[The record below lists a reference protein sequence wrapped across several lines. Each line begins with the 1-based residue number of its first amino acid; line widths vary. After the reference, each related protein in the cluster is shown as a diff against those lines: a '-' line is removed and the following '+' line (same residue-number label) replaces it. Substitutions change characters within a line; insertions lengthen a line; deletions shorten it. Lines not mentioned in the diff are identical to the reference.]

1 MTVWTP
7 KTTTTTIIVLAA
19 AAAAAAVKSARMWV
33 ASCRMQRRSRRPSVC
48 RCPEVNQGLDEG
60 KCGPAAP
67 VGQSSW
73 TRIRVV
79 RAVKSA
85 RPTVRHR
92 QLLLRENSPSIPRPS
107 SVSSLKATT
116 VWPQGLISFMLLS
129 SSARCDVY
137 KYLQTDALSSS
148 RQLAS

>member
-7 KTTTTTIIVLAA
+7 KTTTTIIIVR
-19 AAAAAAVKSARMWV
+19 AAAAVKSARIWV
-33 ASCRMQRRSRRPSVC
+33 ASCRIQRRSRRPSVC
-48 RCPEVNQGLDEG
+48 RCREENQELDEG

-85 RPTVRHR
+85 RPTARHR
-92 QLLLRENSPSIPRPS
+92 QPLLRENSPSIPRPS

-129 SSARCDVY
+129 SSARCDIY
-137 KYLQTDALSSS
+137 KYLQTDVLSISP
-148 RQLAS
+148 QLVC

>member
-7 KTTTTTIIVLAA
+7 KTTTTTIIVR
-19 AAAAAAVKSARMWV
+19 AAAVKSARIWV
-33 ASCRMQRRSRRPSVC
+33 ASCRMQRRSRRPPVC
-48 RCPEVNQGLDEG
+48 RCREGNQGLVEG

-92 QLLLRENSPSIPRPS
+92 QPLLRENSPSIPRPS

-129 SSARCDVY
+129 SSARCDISRY
-137 KYLQTDALSSS
+137 FQTDALSSS
-148 RQLAS
+148 RQLAC